1 MSSLRAFRFQK
12 SRPASSSPGSVVS
25 ETTASPASEKTS
37 VSSQNGENGG
47 NSQKIEED
55 SEDIIRPPVRI
66 LLTVLPILPQSI
78 YSD

>member
-12 SRPASSSPGSVVS
+12 SRPASSSPGSVAS
-25 ETTASPASEKTS
+25 ETQSPASEKTL

-66 LLTVLPILPQSI
+66 LLRLLPILSQSI

>member
-47 NSQKIEED
+47 NSQKLEED
-55 SEDIIRPPVRI
+55 SEDIIRPPVRKFRR
-66 LLTVLPILPQSI
+66 LLPMFP
-78 YSD
+78 